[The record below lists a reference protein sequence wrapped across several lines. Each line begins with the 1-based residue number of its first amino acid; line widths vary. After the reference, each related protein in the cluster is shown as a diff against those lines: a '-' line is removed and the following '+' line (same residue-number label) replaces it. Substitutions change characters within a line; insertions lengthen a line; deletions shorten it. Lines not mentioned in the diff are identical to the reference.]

1 MVMPAQH
8 VTRGNEMRIY
18 DTQRSGNAWKVRLF
32 ASLLGLKLDRITLS
46 IDKGDLRQAS
56 FLAKSPLAQVPV
68 LELDDGRTISESF
81 AILFYLA
88 QGTAWW
94 PADAVAQAQVLTWL
108 SFEQARHMRPI
119 AQLRL
124 HLSLRRDKSADDA
137 DMKAFRPEALDA
149 LRRLDNRL
157 RDQGPG
163 KWVATADHPSIADIA
178 LYPYTRM
185 SPLAGIDLDAF
196 AHLPGWLSRI
206 EALPGYQSIF
216 PGRPELNLSTT
227 EL

>member
-1 MVMPAQH
+1 
-8 VTRGNEMRIY
+8 MRIY

-56 FLAKSPLAQVPV
+56 FLATNPLAQVPV
-68 LELDDGRTISESF
+68 LALDDGRTLSESF

-88 QGTAWW
+88 QGTPWW
-94 PADAVAQAQVLTWL
+94 PADAFAQAQVLTWL
-108 SFEQARHMRPI
+108 SFEQALHMRPI

-124 HLSLRRDKSADDA
+124 HLSLRRDRSVDDA
-137 DMKAFRPEALDA
+137 DMKACRSEALEA
-149 LRRLDNRL
+149 LRLLDHQL
-157 RDQGPG
+157 GEQGPG

-185 SPLAGIDLDAF
+185 APLGGLDLDAF
-196 AHLPGWLSRI
+196 AHLPRWLARI
-206 EALPGYQSIF
+206 EALPGYQPLF
-216 PGRPELNLSTT
+216 PGQPELNLSTT
-227 EL
+227 ER